1 MSPADSPF
9 AQLPAPGPH
18 PATAELRAYAA
29 GQLAPA
35 DEHRIEAH
43 TLDCERCAELV
54 EGFAM
59 SDGPTTDRAV
69 AELRTRLQAR
79 LGQAE
84 PEPAAGWAWPRIAA
98 AAALLAVVGTGIW
111 GWEQYETAA
120 PATTAR
126 VETASEP
133 AVPATIASKPAAPVA
148 SSATGPSSVASASQ
162 ATKTADQAA
171 YAAVS
176 SAAVSRADARRATAR
191 ARFVPPTAAQVAA
204 LEQAED
210 AKAANAVA
218 MAAPPPAAPAA
229 SAAQATQAAAVS
241 DDKSREPEL
250 ARADFAPAAKSESA
264 PPSRPATDSMLSLSE
279 VTVAAPAAKKMKA
292 LMPAAA
298 PAMVPNTPM
307 PAGFAIKPAPV
318 GGTPSFRDYLR
329 REASQFEPEKE
340 ARISGLV
347 RVQFTVGADGQ
358 LSNLKVTRGMRAD
371 YDEEALRLVCDG
383 PKWQPG
389 IAGGRRA
396 PLVMEFTVPF

>member
-18 PATAELRAYAA
+18 PPTAELRDYAA

-59 SDGPTTDRAV
+59 SDGATTDRAV

-79 LGQAE
+79 VGQAE

-111 GWEQYETAA
+111 GWEQYESADPTT
-120 PATTAR
+120 PTAR
-126 VETASEP
+126 VETTAAP
-133 AVPATIASKPAAPVA
+133 AVSPAAIASKPVTSPAASI
-148 SSATGPSSVASASQ
+148 SSATDSVPVAAAPQ
-162 ATKTADQAA
+162 ANKPA
-171 YAAVS
+171 YAAVT
-176 SAAVSRADARRATAR
+176 SAARRAAPKL
-191 ARFVPPTAAQVAA
+191 RFVPPTAAQVAA
-204 LEQAED
+204 MKRAED
-210 AKAANAVA
+210 AKAAAAATADAPETAATVA
-218 MAAPPPAAPAA
+218 GV
-229 SAAQATQAAAVS
+229 AQATQAPPIS
-241 DDKSREPEL
+241 DDNSRDAEV
-250 ARADFAPAAKSESA
+250 AKADVAPAAKSESA
-264 PPSRPATDSMLSLSE
+264 PPSRPATDTMLSLSE
-279 VTVAAPAAKKMKA
+279 VAVAAPAKKMKA
-292 LMPAAA
+292 LVSSAA

-307 PAGFAIKPAPV
+307 PAGFAIRPVPV
-318 GGTPSFRDYLR
+318 GGTPAFRDYLR
-329 REASQFEPEKE
+329 REAAQFEPEKE

-347 RVQFTVGADGQ
+347 HVQFTVGADGQ

-371 YDEEALRLVCDG
+371 YDEEALRLVCEG

-396 PLVMEFTVPF
+396 PLVMEFTIPF